1 MKAATPGPTPH
12 TPSRK
17 PTTPA
22 YPFTTSASDPHGS
35 IRCPK
40 CSALGGLSASDASKN
55 SPACWP
61 MFTGNSWPHDRHP
74 SEETMTTD
82 TYLAN
87 GSEVRLF
94 ERAFRQKLPVMLTG
108 PTGCG
113 KTRLVEH
120 MGLLLQRPVV
130 TISCHDD
137 LTSSDLV
144 GRFMVT
150 GGDVEWTDGPLTR
163 AVKAGAIC
171 YLDEVVEA
179 RHDSL
184 AILHSLTDH
193 RRALYL
199 DRADE
204 VVKAPETF
212 MLVCSYNPA
221 YRSSLKELKPSF
233 RQRLVTLPM
242 RYLPVDREAEVIVA
256 EAGIELSTARRLVAC
271 ATPIPTADHAF
282 HFEPPSTRVLV
293 TAAQLIASGASEL
306 EAAEA
311 CILAPLSTDG
321 AINDGLREVA
331 VASLA
336 PTDSSRTPH

>member
-1 MKAATPGPTPH
+1 
-12 TPSRK
+12 
-17 PTTPA
+17 
-22 YPFTTSASDPHGS
+22 
-35 IRCPK
+35 
-40 CSALGGLSASDASKN
+40 
-55 SPACWP
+55 
-61 MFTGNSWPHDRHP
+61 
-74 SEETMTTD
+74 MTTE
-82 TYLAN
+82 TYFAN
-87 GSEVRLF
+87 GNEVQLF
-94 ERAFRQKLPVMLTG
+94 EQAYGRRIPVMLTG

-113 KTRLVEH
+113 KTRFVEH
-120 MGLLLQRPVV
+120 MGVLLQRPVV

-150 GGDVEWTDGPLTR
+150 GGDVVWSDGPLTR

-199 DRADE
+199 DRAGE
-204 VVKAPETF
+204 VVQAPPEF

-221 YRSSLKELKPSF
+221 YRSSLKDLKPSF
-233 RQRLVTLPM
+233 RQRFVTLTM
-242 RYLPVDREAEVIVA
+242 NYLPPEREADVIVT
-256 EAGIELSTARRLVAC
+256 EAGIPVATARRLVDC
-271 ATPIPTADHAF
+271 AIAIRTADEAF

-293 TAAQLIASGASEL
+293 TAAQLIAAGATEL
-306 EAAEA
+306 EAADA

-321 AINDGLREVA
+321 AITDGLREVA
-331 VASLA
+331 AASLA
-336 PTDSSRTPH
+336 AVNASNTRS

>member
-1 MKAATPGPTPH
+1 VTE
-12 TPSRK
+12 
-17 PTTPA
+17 A
-22 YPFTTSASDPHGS
+22 YYS
-35 IRCPK
+35 
-40 CSALGGLSASDASKN
+40 N
-55 SPACWP
+55 
-61 MFTGNSWPHDRHP
+61 GN
-74 SEETMTTD
+74 
-82 TYLAN
+82 
-87 GSEVRLF
+87 EVRLF
-94 ERAFRQKLPVMLTG
+94 EQAYRQHLPVMLTG

-120 MGLLLQRPVV
+120 MGLLLRRPVV

-150 GGDVEWTDGPLTR
+150 GGDVVWTDGPLTR

-199 DRADE
+199 DRAGE
-204 VVKAPETF
+204 VVAAPEAF

-233 RQRLVTLPM
+233 RQRFVTLPM
-242 RYLPVDREAEVIVA
+242 RYLPPEREVEVIVA
-256 EAGIELSTARRLVAC
+256 EAGIALESGRRLVQC
-271 ATPIPTADHAF
+271 ATAIRTADDAF

-293 TAAQLIASGASEL
+293 TAAHLIVAGATEL
-306 EAAEA
+306 EAAET
-311 CILAPLSTDG
+311 CILAPLSSDG
-321 AINDGLREVA
+321 AISEGLREVA
-331 VASLA
+331 AASLA
-336 PTDSSRTPH
+336 DADSSSTSL

>member
-1 MKAATPGPTPH
+1 M
-12 TPSRK
+12 S
-17 PTTPA
+17 
-22 YPFTTSASDPHGS
+22 
-35 IRCPK
+35 
-40 CSALGGLSASDASKN
+40 
-55 SPACWP
+55 
-61 MFTGNSWPHDRHP
+61 
-74 SEETMTTD
+74 D
-82 TYLAN
+82 TYFAN
-87 GSEVRLF
+87 GNEVKLF
-94 ERAFRQKLPVMLTG
+94 EQAYERMIPVMLTG

-120 MGLLLQRPVV
+120 MGALLGRPVV

-150 GGDVEWTDGPLTR
+150 GGDVVWTDGPLTR

-184 AILHSLTDH
+184 AVLHSLTDH

-199 DRADE
+199 DRASE
-204 VVKAPETF
+204 VVQAPSEF

-233 RQRLVTLPM
+233 RQRFATLPM
-242 RYLPVDREAEVIVA
+242 SYLPPEREAEVVVA
-256 EAGIELSTARRLVAC
+256 EAGIAMAAAQRLVRC
-271 ATPIPTADHAF
+271 AIAIRTADDAF

-293 TAAQLIASGASEL
+293 TAAQLIAAGATEL
-306 EAAEA
+306 EAADA

-321 AINDGLREVA
+321 AITDGLRDVA
-331 VASLA
+331 AASLLA
-336 PTDSSRTPH
+336 ADPLNGRSH

>member
-1 MKAATPGPTPH
+1 MKGMRGATPGQTPR
-12 TPSRK
+12 TPSRR
-17 PTTPA
+17 PA
-22 YPFTTSASDPHGS
+22 TRACRCTTSASAPPGS
-35 IRCPK
+35 IPSRK
-40 CSALGGLSASDASKN
+40 CSGRVDPSASGGLSN
-55 SPACWP
+55 SHGYWPTSIVSLSPHEPA
-61 MFTGNSWPHDRHP
+61 
-74 SEETMTTD
+74 EESMSTD
-82 TYLAN
+82 TYFAN
-87 GSEVRLF
+87 GNEVQLF
-94 ERAFRQKLPVMLTG
+94 ELAFQRRLPVMLTG

-113 KTRLVEH
+113 KTRFVEH
-120 MGLLLQRPVV
+120 MGVLLRRPVV

-150 GGDVEWTDGPLTR
+150 GGDVVWTDGPLTR

-233 RQRLVTLPM
+233 RQRFVTLPM
-242 RYLPVDREAEVIVA
+242 RYLPPDREADVIVA
-256 EAGIELSTARRLVAC
+256 EANIPSPSAQRLIRC
-271 ATPIPTADHAF
+271 ANAIRTADAAF

-293 TAAQLIASGASEL
+293 TAAQMVAAGATEL
-306 EAAEA
+306 DAAEA
-311 CILAPLSTDG
+311 CILAPLSSDG
-321 AINDGLREVA
+321 AISEGLREVA
-331 VASLA
+331 AASLLEGVN
-336 PTDSSRTPH
+336 

>member
-1 MKAATPGPTPH
+1 
-12 TPSRK
+12 
-17 PTTPA
+17 
-22 YPFTTSASDPHGS
+22 
-35 IRCPK
+35 
-40 CSALGGLSASDASKN
+40 
-55 SPACWP
+55 
-61 MFTGNSWPHDRHP
+61 
-74 SEETMTTD
+74 MTTD
-82 TYLAN
+82 TYYSN
-87 GSEVRLF
+87 GNEVQLF
-94 ERAFRQKLPVMLTG
+94 EQAYRQRLPVMLTG

-120 MGLLLQRPVV
+120 MGLLLSRPVV

-150 GGDVEWTDGPLTR
+150 GGDVVWTDGPLTR

-233 RQRLVTLPM
+233 RQRFVTLPM
-242 RYLPVDREAEVIVA
+242 RYLPADREAEVIVA
-256 EAGIELSTARRLVAC
+256 EAGIEPSTAQTARCLRHRHPDRGPRLPLRAAVYSCPGHRRTADRLRCKRIGGGRSLHPGTTVDRRRHHRRLARGRGRQPRHRRQL
-271 ATPIPTADHAF
+271 THAALE
-282 HFEPPSTRVLV
+282 EPGKEQTMVDQKERKRKKALIILQVVIYGYLLLMFGI
-293 TAAQLIASGASEL
+293 QLYMSFARGWWEL
-306 EAAEA
+306 
-311 CILAPLSTDG
+311 
-321 AINDGLREVA
+321 
-331 VASLA
+331 
-336 PTDSSRTPH
+336 

>member
-1 MKAATPGPTPH
+1 
-12 TPSRK
+12 
-17 PTTPA
+17 
-22 YPFTTSASDPHGS
+22 
-35 IRCPK
+35 
-40 CSALGGLSASDASKN
+40 
-55 SPACWP
+55 
-61 MFTGNSWPHDRHP
+61 
-74 SEETMTTD
+74 MTTD
-82 TYLAN
+82 TYFAN
-87 GSEVRLF
+87 GNEVQLF
-94 ERAFRQKLPVMLTG
+94 ELAFHRRIPVMLTG

-113 KTRLVEH
+113 KTRFVEH
-120 MGLLLQRPVV
+120 MGVLLRRPVV

-150 GGDVEWTDGPLTR
+150 GGDVVWTDGPLTR

-204 VVKAPETF
+204 VVEAPAAF

-233 RQRLVTLPM
+233 RQRFVTLPM
-242 RYLPVDREAEVIVA
+242 NYLPAEREAEVIVA
-256 EAGIELSTARRLVAC
+256 EAAVGIGTAMRLVQC
-271 ATPIPTADHAF
+271 AIAIRTAEEAF

-293 TAAQLIASGASEL
+293 TAAQLIAAGAAEL

-321 AINDGLREVA
+321 AITDGLREVA
-331 VASLA
+331 AASLA
-336 PTDSSRTPH
+336 AADASSTS

>member
-1 MKAATPGPTPH
+1 MTPV
-12 TPSRK
+12 
-17 PTTPA
+17 
-22 YPFTTSASDPHGS
+22 
-35 IRCPK
+35 
-40 CSALGGLSASDASKN
+40 
-55 SPACWP
+55 
-61 MFTGNSWPHDRHP
+61 
-74 SEETMTTD
+74 
-82 TYLAN
+82 TYYAN
-87 GSEVRLF
+87 GNEVQLF
-94 ERAFRQKLPVMLTG
+94 EQAYTRRIPVMLTG

-113 KTRLVEH
+113 KTRFVEH
-120 MGLLLQRPVV
+120 MGSLLNRPVV

-150 GGDVEWTDGPLTR
+150 GGDVVWTDGPLTR
-163 AVKAGAIC
+163 AVKTGAIC

-199 DRADE
+199 DRAGE
-204 VVKAPETF
+204 VVHAPEEF

-233 RQRLVTLPM
+233 RQRFVTLPM
-242 RYLPVDREAEVIVA
+242 NYLPAEREAEVIVA
-256 EAGIELSTARRLVAC
+256 ETGIDSAVARRLVHC
-271 ATPIPTADHAF
+271 ATAIRTADQAF

-293 TAAQLIASGASEL
+293 TAGQLIAAGAGEL

-311 CILAPLSTDG
+311 SILAPLSTDG

-331 VASLA
+331 AASLMSD
-336 PTDSSRTPH
+336 TSSAQPL

>member
-1 MKAATPGPTPH
+1 MTNEI
-12 TPSRK
+12 
-17 PTTPA
+17 
-22 YPFTTSASDPHGS
+22 Y
-35 IRCPK
+35 
-40 CSALGGLSASDASKN
+40 LS
-55 SPACWP
+55 
-61 MFTGNSWPHDRHP
+61 TGN
-74 SEETMTTD
+74 
-82 TYLAN
+82 
-87 GSEVRLF
+87 EVQLF
-94 ERAFRQKLPVMLTG
+94 ELAFQRRIPVMLTG

-120 MGLLLQRPVV
+120 MGLLMRRPVV

-150 GGDVEWTDGPLTR
+150 GGDVVWTDGPLTR

-193 RRALYL
+193 RRSLYL
-199 DRADE
+199 DRAGE
-204 VVKAPETF
+204 VVEAPQAF

-233 RQRLVTLPM
+233 RQRFVTLPM
-242 RYLPVDREAEVIVA
+242 RYLPAERETELIVA
-256 EAGIELSTARRLVAC
+256 EAGIALPSAPRIVQCAVA
-271 ATPIPTADHAF
+271 IRTADAAF

-293 TAAQLIASGASEL
+293 TAAQF
-306 EAAEA
+306 
-311 CILAPLSTDG
+311 
-321 AINDGLREVA
+321 
-331 VASLA
+331 
-336 PTDSSRTPH
+336 

>member
-1 MKAATPGPTPH
+1 
-12 TPSRK
+12 
-17 PTTPA
+17 
-22 YPFTTSASDPHGS
+22 
-35 IRCPK
+35 
-40 CSALGGLSASDASKN
+40 
-55 SPACWP
+55 
-61 MFTGNSWPHDRHP
+61 
-74 SEETMTTD
+74 MTN
-82 TYLAN
+82 YYAN
-87 GSEVRLF
+87 GNEVQLF
-94 ERAFRQKLPVMLTG
+94 EQAYTRKIPVMLTG

-113 KTRLVEH
+113 KTRFVEH
-120 MGLLLQRPVV
+120 MGSLLGRPVV

-150 GGDVEWTDGPLTR
+150 GGDVVWTDGPLTR

-193 RRALYL
+193 RRTLYL

-204 VVKAPETF
+204 VITAPDEF

-233 RQRLVTLPM
+233 RQRFATVAM
-242 RYLPVDREAEVIVA
+242 RYLPPEREAQAIVA
-256 EAGIELSTARRLVAC
+256 ETGIDPACAQRLVRC
-271 ATPIPTADHAF
+271 AIAIRTAEEAF

-293 TAAQLIASGASEL
+293 TAAHFIAAGANEV

-321 AINDGLREVA
+321 AISEGLREIAAAGLLA
-331 VASLA
+331 VDTL
-336 PTDSSRTPH
+336 